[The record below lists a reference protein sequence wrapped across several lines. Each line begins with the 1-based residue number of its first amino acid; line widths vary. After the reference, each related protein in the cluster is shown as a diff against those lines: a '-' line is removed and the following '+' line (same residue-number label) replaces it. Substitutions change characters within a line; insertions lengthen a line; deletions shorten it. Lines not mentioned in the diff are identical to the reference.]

1 MIWLKLLG
9 GCDSGLV
16 AHDELSGSELLSY
29 LGKFWRL
36 YLCGHPR
43 LCRFSESGDLGCMA
57 LDGID
62 LVAGGVGSAVAGVSM
77 VVGGMALVVGLATGL
92 GHLEGVG
99 RPDYLYEQL
108 DTHLPF

>member
-1 MIWLKLLG
+1 LANFG
-9 GCDSGLV
+9 GYTYV
-16 AHDELSGSELLSY
+16 ATLASAD
-29 LGKFWRL
+29 FQRAAI
-36 YLCGHPR
+36 
-43 LCRFSESGDLGCMA
+43 LGCMA